1 MLKANGKFIDT
12 LPLKHLFSL
21 GEHHSDVITIE
32 VDSVYENLDLSDF
45 TFVMRGITPSGT
57 EVQKTLSKIAPED
70 ENYLYLIWNLTSD
83 FTNEAGSLFLDLY
96 AYKYLPNTDQSE
108 NPPDYLLRYQ
118 LPPIEIRNL
127 PDTAS
132 D

>member
-12 LPLKHLFSL
+12 LPLQHLLSL

-32 VDSVYENLDLSDF
+32 IDSVYENLDLSEF
-45 TFVMRGITPSGT
+45 TFVMRGITASGT
-57 EVQKTLSKIAPED
+57 EVQTTLSKIAPDD
-70 ENYLYLIWNLTSD
+70 ENYLWLVWNISND
-83 FTNEAGSLFLDLY
+83 FTSEDGTLFLDLY
-96 AYKYLPNTDQSE
+96 AYYYNSNTNQNE

-118 LPPIEIRNL
+118 LPPIEIRSL
-127 PDTAS
+127 PAVAS